1 GSADYIQADLGRVGG
16 ITGYLDIAAVARA
29 HNLPMTPHFV
39 MELSA
44 SLLATV
50 PNISYA
56 EMTDGGRWKDLR
68 IIAEAGEEVD
78 GYYVPSERPGHGII
92 LDRDYLATHKI

>member
-1 GSADYIQADLGRVGG
+1 MGG

-68 IIAEAGEEVD
+68 IIAEAVLRKTATT
-78 GYYVPSERPGHGII
+78 YRAT
-92 LDRDYLATHKI
+92 DRATALFSIVTTSPHTKSNKY

>member
-1 GSADYIQADLGRVGG
+1 MFDAINTFMLCPVIQHR
-16 ITGYLDIAAVARA
+16 
-29 HNLPMTPHFV
+29 P
-39 MELSA
+39 
-44 SLLATV
+44 
-50 PNISYA
+50 SYA

>member
-1 GSADYIQADLGRVGG
+1 
-16 ITGYLDIAAVARA
+16 
-29 HNLPMTPHFV
+29 MTPHFV

-68 IIAEAGEEVD
+68 IIAEAGVEKD
-78 GYYVPSERPGHGII
+78 GYYIPSDRPGHGII
-92 LDRDYLATHKI
+92 LDRDYLAAHKI